1 MLVDKLSISKP
12 QNMIRTITWIIILLT
27 NANMLAFGQNTQ
39 QIELA
44 QQYDDKGEIEKAKT
58 IYDELAGKK
67 KNIPVIHDR
76 YFRLL
81 INNGYLNEAKQYLS
95 KTFRNYPDNI
105 LYQWDAGIVD
115 LRQGDDVKAEE
126 YFTRVFDQA
135 KADIYKVRIVAGHLI
150 KHELIERA
158 VNMYLAGRQ
167 TSGDPSLYAL
177 ELANVYRRL
186 NKVDQM
192 VLEYLAYANEDPS
205 RISYVKNVL
214 QNILTEDEDLDSM
227 ANLLLDRIQK
237 DADNPLY
244 SELLIWINLQQKN
257 FYGAFMQ
264 ARAVDRRQRTD
275 GDEVMSVAQIALE
288 NQDYEN
294 ALKMYDHVIERYP
307 RTSNYVSARRYKIK
321 AREELVKNQF
331 PVQQEEIVKLI
342 QDYQNFIDESKG
354 SPIGP
359 SAATLEAMRSQAL
372 LYAFYMDEK
381 NKAITILQQV
391 AGSSKASREIKAQSK
406 LDMGDIYVLMN
417 EPWESTLLY
426 AQVEKAHKEE
436 PVGYEAKLR
445 NAKLSYYKGDFQ
457 LAQDHLDVLK
467 EATTREI
474 ANDAMSLSLLIQNNT
489 VLDTSGAAMQAYADV
504 ELILFQNKQESA
516 LQKLDSML
524 ADYKGHPLEDEVYW
538 LMAKVQM
545 QLGNFE
551 QSLDKLD
558 KINQSYNYDILGDD
572 ALFMTGRIYEEQ
584 LKDTEKAMELYTQ
597 FLREYPGSIYVAD
610 VRKRFRNLRGDF
622 NINWTIV

>member
-1 MLVDKLSISKP
+1 MLVHKLSTVKP
-12 QNMIRTITWIIILLT
+12 QTMIRTITWVIILLT
-27 NANMLAFGQNTQ
+27 NANMLVFGQNTQ

-44 QQYDDKGEIEKAKT
+44 QQYDDKGEIGKAKT
-58 IYDELAGKK
+58 LYEELVRKK
-67 KNIPVIHDR
+67 KNIPIVHDR

-81 INNGYLNEAKQYLS
+81 INSGYLLEAEKYLS
-95 KTFRNYPDNI
+95 KALRHYPNNI
-105 LYQWDAGIVD
+105 LYQLDAGIVH
-115 LRQGDDVKAEE
+115 LRQGEDAKAEE
-126 YFTRVFDQA
+126 YFTKVFEESQSDT
-135 KADIYKVRIVAGHLI
+135 YKVRIVAGHLI

-158 VNMYLAGRQ
+158 VSIYMAGRQ
-167 TSGDPSLYAL
+167 ASGDPSLYAL

-192 VLEYLAYANEDPS
+192 VLEYLSYANADPS
-205 RISYVKNVL
+205 RTSYVKNVL

-227 ANLLLDRIQK
+227 ADLLLDRIQK

-275 GDEVMSVAQIALE
+275 GDEVMKVAQIALE
-288 NQDYEN
+288 NQDYDN
-294 ALKMYDHVIERYP
+294 ALKMYDYVIERHP

-331 PVQQEEIVKLI
+331 PVQQEEIIRLI
-342 QDYQNFIDESKG
+342 QDYQNFVDESKN

-372 LYAFYMDEK
+372 LYAFYRNEK
-381 NKAITILQQV
+381 DRAITILQEV
-391 AGSSKASREIKAQSK
+391 TSNPKASREIRAQSK

-417 EPWESTLLY
+417 QSWESTLLY
-426 AQVEKAHKEE
+426 SQVEKAHKEE

-489 VLDTSGAAMQAYADV
+489 VLDTSGAAMQTYADA
-504 ELILFQNKQESA
+504 ELLLFQNRQQKA
-516 LQKLDSML
+516 LVKLDSML
-524 ADYKGHPLEDEVYW
+524 DTYQSHPLEDEIHW
-538 LMAKVQM
+538 LIAKVQL
-545 QLGNFE
+545 QLGNFD
-551 QSLDKLD
+551 QSLSRLE
-558 KINQSYNYDILGDD
+558 KISESYNYDILGDD
-572 ALFMTGRIYEEQ
+572 ALFMTGRIHEEY
-584 LKDTEKAMELYTQ
+584 LENKDKAMELYTQ

-622 NINWTIV
+622 NIN

>member
-1 MLVDKLSISKP
+1 MLVNKLSALDQKV
-12 QNMIRTITWIIILLT
+12 MIRSITWIIILLT
-27 NANMLAFGQNTQ
+27 WANIPSLRAQNTQ
-39 QIELA
+39 KIELA
-44 QQYDDKGEIEKAKT
+44 QQYDDKGEIEKART
-58 IYDELAGKK
+58 LYEELADKK
-67 KNIPVIHDR
+67 KNIPIIHDR
-76 YFRLL
+76 YFRLM
-81 INNGYLNEAKQYLS
+81 INNGYMKQAEEYVQKAL
-95 KTFRNYPDNI
+95 RYYPDNI
-105 LYQWDAGIVD
+105 LYQLDAGVVN
-115 LRQGDDVKAEE
+115 LRQGKDAEAE
-126 YFTRVFDQA
+126 SYFTKVFDEA
-135 KADIYKVRIVAGHLI
+135 KSDSYKVRIVAGHLI
-150 KHELIERA
+150 KHDLIERA
-158 VNMYLAGRQ
+158 VSMYQAGRQ
-167 TSGDPSLYAL
+167 ASGNSALYAL

-186 NKVDQM
+186 NNTDQM

-214 QNILTEDEDLDSM
+214 QNILTEEEDLDAM
-227 ANLLLDRIQK
+227 ANLLLDRIQR

-275 GDEVMSVAQIALE
+275 GDEVMNVAQIALE
-288 NQDYEN
+288 NQEYEN
-294 ALKMYDHVIERYP
+294 ALKMYEYVIDRYP
-307 RTSNYVSARRYKIK
+307 RTANYVSARRYKIK

-342 QDYQNFIDESKG
+342 EDYQNFIDESLN

-372 LYAFYMDEK
+372 LYAFYLDEK
-381 NKAITILQQV
+381 DKAISILEQV
-391 AGSSKASREIKAQSK
+391 ANNPKSSREIKAQSK
-406 LDMGDIYVLMN
+406 LDMGDIYVLMDQ
-417 EPWESTLLY
+417 PWESTLLY

-445 NAKLSYYKGDFQ
+445 NAKLSYYKGDFS

-504 ELILFQNKQESA
+504 ELMLFQNKQPQA
-516 LQKLDSML
+516 LIKLDSML
-524 ADYKGHPLEDEVYW
+524 EQYQGHPLEDEIYW
-538 LMAKVQM
+538 LMARVHL
-545 QLGNFE
+545 QLGNFD
-551 QSLDKLD
+551 QSLDKLNN
-558 KINQSYNYDILGDD
+558 ISESYNYDILGDD
-572 ALFMTGRIYEEQ
+572 ALFMRGRIYEEQ
-584 LKDTEKAMELYTQ
+584 LEDSEKAMELYTQ

-622 NINWTIV
+622 NIN

>member
-1 MLVDKLSISKP
+1 
-12 QNMIRTITWIIILLT
+12 MIRTITWIIILLT
-27 NANMLAFGQNTQ
+27 NANTLVWGQNTQ

-58 IYDELAGKK
+58 LYDELAGKK
-67 KNIPVIHDR
+67 KNIPIIHDR

-81 INNGYLNEAKQYLS
+81 INNGYMGEAEQYLN
-95 KTFRNYPDNI
+95 KVLRHYPDNI
-105 LYQWDAGIVD
+105 LYQLDAGIVR
-115 LRQGDDVKAEE
+115 LRQGEAAEAE
-126 YFTRVFDQA
+126 TYFTKVFEQA

-158 VNMYLAGRQ
+158 VNIYMAGRQ
-167 TSGDPSLYAL
+167 TNGDASLYAL

-186 NKVDQM
+186 NKIDQM

-205 RISYVKNVL
+205 RTSYVKNVL
-214 QNILTEDEDLDSM
+214 QNILTEDEDLNSM

-331 PVQQEEIVKLI
+331 PVQQEEIIKLI

-381 NKAITILQQV
+381 NRAIAILQEV
-391 AGSSKASREIKAQSK
+391 AGSPKASREIKAQSK

-417 EPWESTLLY
+417 ESWESTLLY

-457 LAQDHLDVLK
+457 LSQDHLDVLK

-504 ELILFQNKQESA
+504 ELMLFQNKQEDA
-516 LQKLDSML
+516 LEKLDSML
-524 ADYKGHPLEDEVYW
+524 STYKGHPLEDEIFW
-538 LMAKVQM
+538 LMAKVDL
-545 QLGNFE
+545 QLGDFE
-551 QSLDKLD
+551 QSLENLNR
-558 KINQSYNYDILGDD
+558 ISESYNHDILGDD

-597 FLREYPGSIYVAD
+597 FMREYPGSIYVAD

-622 NINWTIV
+622 NVN

>member
-95 KTFRNYPDNI
+95 KTLRHYPDNI
-105 LYQWDAGIVD
+105 LYQLDAGIVD

-391 AGSSKASREIKAQSK
+391 AGSPKASREIKAQSK
-406 LDMGDIYVLMN
+406 LDMGDIYILMN

-622 NINWTIV
+622 NIN